1 MNQNKPS
8 RRSLTTLVTL
18 VIVFVVAGAGLLC
31 WNSPAQYIFYLWLV
45 RQHQGDYE
53 RLNAQTLNELP
64 VYPGAEVVYIH
75 KKAGLNQIGNSALC
89 PLRLPY
95 FMESKREFQKT
106 ISFLTCLG
114 PSLNEAGWQSDAKAR
129 PSYFMKEKR
138 CVSFSF
144 VDDTSSLP
152 DVPSDYKARLAQ
164 YDTVYAVDI
173 YVNANAVK
181 SFLWPPQGMIGYIQC
196 YEPHTQ

>member
-8 RRSLTTLVTL
+8 RRSLKTLVTL

-31 WNSPAQYIFYLWLV
+31 WNSPAQYVFYLWLA

-75 KKAGLNQIGNSALC
+75 KKSGL
-89 PLRLPY
+89 
-95 FMESKREFQKT
+95 ESNWEFSIMPPSLAVFYGIKER
-106 ISFLTCLG
+106 IPKNNILSYLG
-114 PSLNEAGWQSDAKAR
+114 PSLNEARWQSDAKAR